1 MAWKQVTLNMNGK
14 DVTAYN
20 KGNQVS
26 VNSDASPKVGQ
37 KFTMNGKSLTVDS
50 VEDYANRGEEYIIT
64 FKGQENGK
72 STDKSEQ
79 GRTKDQ
85 VG

>member
-79 GRTKDQ
+79 GRTKD
-85 VG
+85 

>member
-1 MAWKQVTLNMNGK
+1 MAWKQVNLNMNGK

-37 KFTMNGKSLTVDS
+37 KFTMNGKSLTIDS

-79 GRTKDQ
+79 GRTKD
-85 VG
+85 